1 MLGNDSKLPL
11 LFPLPLQVV
20 YGICISYVRVSSV
33 MKKGNSKTSD
43 NLYLAMIS
51 TAASF
56 LSIARTQARLLSL
69 FSSDMASLKFS
80 GLSAVENRKA
90 IRFLNGLTK
99 SISDVFFSGTDN
111 ISAISLSF
119 QKTEWLMTD
128 DSRQFPLAVT
138 WLVWSQ
144 KKSLTHREIIT
155 EASSSYFFCLWTVSV
170 CAGLW
175 QSVCGRDSGVEAGPL
190 ARCYCPSGYPWE
202 KKQRIPSCR
211 KISAAFKWVTVR
223 TCPGLYKRISPQIY
237 NENIKGNHLKNNF
250 A

>member
-1 MLGNDSKLPL
+1 MSNASFHLNGICTSCGGIFPSKAASWSQYLQINDTLSNAMLGNDSKLLL

-20 YGICISYVRVSSV
+20 YGICIIYVRVSSV

-119 QKTEWLMTD
+119 QKTE
-128 DSRQFPLAVT
+128 
-138 WLVWSQ
+138 
-144 KKSLTHREIIT
+144 
-155 EASSSYFFCLWTVSV
+155 
-170 CAGLW
+170 
-175 QSVCGRDSGVEAGPL
+175 
-190 ARCYCPSGYPWE
+190 
-202 KKQRIPSCR
+202 
-211 KISAAFKWVTVR
+211 
-223 TCPGLYKRISPQIY
+223 
-237 NENIKGNHLKNNF
+237 
-250 A
+250 